1 MNRSNRKRMVP
12 SSRRSNESAYKSV
25 SRVATRIPNRYL
37 SRIDSIPG
45 GRYAATRMLIIKGL
59 EAYEAQN
66 TPKQ

>member
-1 MNRSNRKRMVP
+1 MTH
-12 SSRRSNESAYKSV
+12 EAAYKSV
-25 SRVATRIPNRYL
+25 SRIATRIPNQYL

-66 TPKQ
+66 TSKQ